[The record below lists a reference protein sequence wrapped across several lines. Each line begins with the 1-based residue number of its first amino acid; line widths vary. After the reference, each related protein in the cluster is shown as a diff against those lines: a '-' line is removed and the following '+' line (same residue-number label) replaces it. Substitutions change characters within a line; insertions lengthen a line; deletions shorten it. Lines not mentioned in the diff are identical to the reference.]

1 MWHIMEEVPEKVGGL
16 VNHDNDFIL
25 GGVIK
30 CRIIYF
36 LFILAFGT

>member
-1 MWHIMEEVPEKVGGL
+1 MEEVPEKVGGL
-16 VNHDNDFIL
+16 VNHDFIL